1 MSMSP
6 APTPHILVLGCGFG
20 GLWATRALAKAGARV
35 TVIDRTNHHL
45 FQPLLYQVATAGL
58 PGPSVAA
65 PIRSILRDYKNVTVL
80 MDEATRIDAKAKCVF
95 FKHGAPIAYDAL
107 IVAAGATHSYFGNE
121 QWAVHA
127 PGLKTMDDAQDIRRR
142 ILTAFEQAERTHDTA
157 ERAALLTFVV
167 VGGGATGV
175 EMAGTLAEIAR
186 HTLAKEFRNINSR
199 DANVMLLEGSP
210 SVLAA
215 FPEDL
220 REKARAQLTH
230 LGVTVRT
237 GATVT
242 AIDET
247 GCALKD
253 ERIAA
258 RTIIW
263 AAGVKASPLGASLG
277 APLDRAGRVV
287 VRQDL
292 SVPNCEHVFVVGD
305 LAAIES
311 DGKPVPG
318 VSPAAKQ
325 MGTLAARNALAS
337 IRGAPTT
344 PFHYADYGSLATI
357 GRNAAIV
364 SLGRLKLS
372 GTPAWLFWLF
382 VHIFFLIG
390 FRNRFVVMLDWMW
403 AYLSFHRSARIVLG
417 SDEHSKKD

>member
-1 MSMSP
+1 MTTP
-6 APTPHILVLGCGFG
+6 APHILILGCGFG

-35 TVIDRTNHHL
+35 TVVDRTNHHL

-65 PIRSILRDYKNVTVL
+65 PIRAIVRDYKNVTVL
-80 MDEATRIDAKAKCVF
+80 MDEATRIDAPTKQVYFAN
-95 FKHGAPIAYDAL
+95 GDPIAYDAL
-107 IVAAGATHSYFGNE
+107 IVAAGATHSYFGNDH
-121 QWAVHA
+121 WAAHA
-127 PGLKTMDDAQDIRRR
+127 PGLKTMDDAQEIRRR
-142 ILTAFEQAERTHDTA
+142 ILTAFENAERTHDLT
-157 ERAALLTFVV
+157 ERSAWLTFVV
-167 VGGGATGV
+167 IGAGATGV

-186 HTLAKEFRNINSR
+186 HTLAEEFRNINSR
-199 DANVMLLEGSP
+199 DAKIILLEGGP

-215 FPEDL
+215 FPDDL
-220 REKARAQLTH
+220 REKARAQLTR
-230 LGVTVRT
+230 LGVEVRT
-237 GATVT
+237 GALVT

-247 GCALKD
+247 GCALND
-253 ERIAA
+253 AHIAA
-258 RTIIW
+258 RTVIW

-277 APLDRAGRVV
+277 APLDRAGRVI

-292 SVPNCEHVFVVGD
+292 SVPDCANVFVIGD
-305 LAAIES
+305 LAAVES

-325 MGTLAARNALAS
+325 MGALAAHNALATLA
-337 IRGAPTT
+337 GAPTKE
-344 PFHYADYGSLATI
+344 FHYADYGSLATI

-364 SLGRLKLS
+364 WLGRFKLS

-403 AYLSFHRSARIVLG
+403 AHFSFQRSARIVLG
-417 SDEHSKKD
+417 ADEREKK

>member
-1 MSMSP
+1 MITS
-6 APTPHILVLGCGFG
+6 APHILVLGCGFG

-35 TVIDRTNHHL
+35 TVVDRTNHHL

-65 PIRSILRDYKNVTVL
+65 PIRSIVRDYKNVTVL
-80 MDEATRIDAKAKCVF
+80 MDEATRIDAAAKQVYF
-95 FKHGAPIAYDAL
+95 ANGDPIAYDAL
-107 IVAAGATHSYFGNE
+107 IVAVGATHSYFGNDH
-121 QWAVHA
+121 WAAHA
-127 PGLKTMDDAQDIRRR
+127 PGLKTMDDAQEIRRR
-142 ILTAFEQAERTHDTA
+142 ILTAFENAERTNDES
-157 ERAALLTFVV
+157 ERAAWLTFVV
-167 VGGGATGV
+167 VGAGATGV

-199 DANVMLLEGSP
+199 DAKVILLEGGA

-215 FPEDL
+215 FPDDL
-220 REKARAQLTH
+220 REKARAQLTR
-230 LGVTVRT
+230 LGVEVRT

-253 ERIAA
+253 VRIAA

-263 AAGVKASPLGASLG
+263 AAGVKASPLGATLG
-277 APLDRAGRVV
+277 APLDRAGRVIV
-287 VRQDL
+287 QQDL
-292 SVPNCEHVFVVGD
+292 SVPNCANVFVIGD
-305 LAAIES
+305 LASVQS

-325 MGTLAARNALAS
+325 MGALAAHNALAS
-337 IRGAPTT
+337 LSGAPTK

-364 SLGRLKLS
+364 WLGRFKLW

-390 FRNRFVVMLDWMW
+390 FRNRFVVLLDWMW
-403 AYLSFHRSARIVLG
+403 AYLSFQRSARIVMG
-417 SDEHSKKD
+417 ADEGAKK